1 MTLVFLGNVA
11 SYLPDFN
18 QFEKVE
24 LSLPFDSVV
33 YCPSLSKQSS
43 CNSPKGDLVLGW
55 PFKTS

>member
-18 QFEKVE
+18 QFEEVE

-43 CNSPKGDLVLGW
+43 CDSSKGDLGLDL